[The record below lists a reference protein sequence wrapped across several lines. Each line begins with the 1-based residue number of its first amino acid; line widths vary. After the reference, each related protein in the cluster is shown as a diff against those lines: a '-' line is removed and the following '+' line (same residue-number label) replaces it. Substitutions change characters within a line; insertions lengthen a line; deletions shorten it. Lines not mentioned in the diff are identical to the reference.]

1 MLSWSTHTHTHTHT
15 HTRTQTHTHIHT
27 YTLNGRLLLRSA
39 RSVLAAYRQLACKH
53 LSPSPPGDRTHIY
66 TPLRVSARDPRCAR
80 ATSFLLGTMLHR
92 LAPAAF
98 DACMWGVAPAA
109 LGASGAWQLRRLA
122 TVVLGA
128 IFCLGCH
135 RDLQRPPKAPRQC
148 FQDVA
153 RVISSR
159 YITSGHTGRFQPA
172 PTCYSQLLFPPLPV
186 WFGLSRPLEASR
198 GPNEPQISVFG
209 MFPE

>member
-1 MLSWSTHTHTHTHT
+1 MYIY
-15 HTRTQTHTHIHT
+15 THI
-27 YTLNGRLLLRSA
+27 YIFNGRLLLRSA

-109 LGASGAWQLRRLA
+109 LGTSGAWRQRRLA
-122 TVVLGA
+122 TAAPGDCGA
-128 IFCLGCH
+128 WRHFL
-135 RDLQRPPKAPRQC
+135 
-148 FQDVA
+148 
-153 RVISSR
+153 
-159 YITSGHTGRFQPA
+159 
-172 PTCYSQLLFPPLPV
+172 
-186 WFGLSRPLEASR
+186 FGLP
-198 GPNEPQISVFG
+198 
-209 MFPE
+209 

>member
-1 MLSWSTHTHTHTHT
+1 MCFTHNMLTHTHTHTHI
-15 HTRTQTHTHIHT
+15 HI

-98 DACMWGVAPAA
+98 DACGAWRQRRLAPAA
-109 LGASGAWQLRRLA
+109 LGASGAWQLWRLA

-135 RDLQRPPKAPRQC
+135 RDLQRPPKA
-148 FQDVA
+148 
-153 RVISSR
+153 
-159 YITSGHTGRFQPA
+159 
-172 PTCYSQLLFPPLPV
+172 
-186 WFGLSRPLEASR
+186 SR
-198 GPNEPQISVFG
+198 GPNEPQISVFR
-209 MFPE
+209 MSPE